1 LTAKIIDDG
10 REEIIIKYNIGL
22 SIIYIIKIENTK
34 TRWLVVTRG
43 TLTVKEPGKE
53 MQKKVQ
59 TTKGVK
65 NQITTQTNKSN
76 LLIIK
81 ACVNHA

>member
-1 LTAKIIDDG
+1 MTAKIIDDG

-43 TLTVKEPGKE
+43 TLTVKEPEKE
-53 MQKKVQ
+53 MQIKVQ

-76 LLIIK
+76 LFIIK